1 MSRSTGSRTI
11 TVAAVLVAALAL
23 LTTPAQASARTAPAK
38 PATGSIVLTF
48 GPSYVQQMFKA
59 GVFIYGSSD
68 VSVRMSN
75 STALSAIVPLNGAST
90 STPTTLI
97 QVDGEAGGIDFFNG
111 PGEATAGI
119 AGLAIRRTGT
129 TGMITGR
136 VIGPYSA
143 EAGQFDETLPVF
155 SLSAVRSTRS
165 NSGWKMTAK
174 MTLTDRGATTLNTL
188 LKTNFFRGGTPVG
201 SFNADVNAG

>member
-1 MSRSTGSRTI
+1 
-11 TVAAVLVAALAL
+11 
-23 LTTPAQASARTAPAK
+23 
-38 PATGSIVLTF
+38 
-48 GPSYVQQMFKA
+48 MFKA

-68 VSVRMSN
+68 VSVRMSD

-111 PGEATAGI
+111 PEEATAGI

-155 SLSAVRSTRS
+155 SLSSVRTTRSTT
-165 NSGWKMTAK
+165 GWKMTAK
-174 MTLTDRGATTLNTL
+174 MTLTDRGATALNTL
-188 LKTNFFRGGTPVG
+188 LKTTFFREGTPVG

>member
-11 TVAAVLVAALAL
+11 AVVAVLVAALAL

-38 PATGSIVLTF
+38 PVTGSIVLTF
-48 GPSYVQQMFKA
+48 GPSYAQQMFKA

-68 VSVRMSN
+68 VSVRMSD
-75 STALSAIVPLNGAST
+75 STALSVIVPLNGAST

-97 QVDGEAGGIDFFNG
+97 QVDSEAGGVDFFNG

-129 TGMITGR
+129 TGMINGR

-143 EAGQFDETLPVF
+143 EAG
-155 SLSAVRSTRS
+155 
-165 NSGWKMTAK
+165 
-174 MTLTDRGATTLNTL
+174 
-188 LKTNFFRGGTPVG
+188 
-201 SFNADVNAG
+201 